1 MSRYT
6 DQGIL
11 MDQICIS
18 GGPDLEK
25 VDIVILFSAGCL
37 NSAGSYGVM
46 LLLDI
51 AGWLVSAT
59 SHLVSAGSIQ
69 SCWWNNVSAA

>member
-1 MSRYT
+1 L
-6 DQGIL
+6 D
-11 MDQICIS
+11 
-18 GGPDLEK
+18 
-25 VDIVILFSAGCL
+25 
-37 NSAGSYGVM
+37 SAGSTM
-46 LLLDI
+46 FLLSLLRFCYAQFDI